1 MIPIKTYITHYTP
14 LVERK
19 QFMENQIS
27 RFGLNAE
34 FILNYDRENLTT
46 DEIQIFDR
54 YHPKLNRE
62 LKLSEISLTLKHFK
76 CYKRII
82 QNNEPYALILED
94 DALLCDDFN
103 EKITDY
109 FNQLPDDFDMVFLG
123 NGCNMHIDSSLIV
136 PNKNVYLTGHTSRCT
151 DSYIISQNFAKKI
164 IDKIY
169 NTHTSSYKIF
179 WPIDFLLSDLMSEF
193 NVNNY
198 WAEPT
203 IVTQSNMFQT
213 SNCVN

>member
-1 MIPIKTYITHYTP
+1 MISIKTYITHYTP
-14 LVERK
+14 LIKRK

-34 FILNYDRENLTT
+34 FILDYDRENLIPT
-46 DEIQIFDR
+46 DLDIFDR

-62 LKLSEISLTLKHFK
+62 LKLSEISLTLKHFE
-76 CYKRII
+76 CYKHMI

-94 DALLCDDFN
+94 DALLCDGFDKKF
-103 EKITDY
+103 IHY
-109 FNQLPDDFDMVFLG
+109 FNQLPPDFDMVFLG
-123 NGCNMHIDSSLIV
+123 NGCNMHINARLIV

-169 NTHTSSYKIF
+169 NTDTSSYKIF

-203 IVTQSNMFQT
+203 IVTQSNIFG
-213 SNCVN
+213 SSIR